1 MCKKIMPKPRRGSLL
16 TRVAAEKQD
25 TVRPTWVMG
34 NTMLFGKDY
43 TLTVF
48 NKWYQTK
55 VAKTI
60 CDWAQLQIF
69 RAKLRDFSWAAT
81 RIGYRYRLKL
91 RAKAV
96 RSLSSRIFFSDYVY
110 SITSLTHFV
119 ASKVL
124 EHNNSLCLVTHSHNH
139 WNTNTELEHQRS
151 NTGTTRAKILTTVS
165 SIQCVELHCE
175 TVEKSETIGISYKS
189 CATCMA

>member
-1 MCKKIMPKPRRGSLL
+1 MMCKKIMPKPRRGSLL

-96 RSLSSRIFFSDYVY
+96 RSLRVREYFS
-110 SITSLTHFV
+110 LMF
-119 ASKVL
+119 
-124 EHNNSLCLVTHSHNH
+124 
-139 WNTNTELEHQRS
+139 
-151 NTGTTRAKILTTVS
+151 
-165 SIQCVELHCE
+165 IQ
-175 TVEKSETIGISYKS
+175 SYH
-189 CATCMA
+189 